1 MNFQHIKN
9 NQSFLYLLFFII
21 ININNCFSLLK
32 PPAITFT
39 QSPSSAE
46 KQIIGDNKELESDG
60 WLLSSIKTSAIG
72 PVEWRRENFDEFE
85 STEIANEYKLYLKII
100 LHTTPEIKKLKQL
113 KYLGEALNG
122 SLAIIENKRDP
133 KFDKV
138 YSTIEEI
145 NRVKDLVSLVNDT
158 RQKIKDIRKKI
169 INYDKSKVYTYLNT
183 VEYGE
188 YFEEKKGI
196 WILKE

>member
-1 MNFQHIKN
+1 MNFQHIK
-9 NQSFLYLLFFII
+9 SKMSIIYLLFFVII
-21 ININNCFSLLK
+21 FNNCFSLLK

-85 STEIANEYKLYLKII
+85 SIEIANEYKSLLKII

-113 KYLGEALNG
+113 KYIGEGLNG
-122 SLAIIENKRDP
+122 SLAILESKRDP
-133 KFDKV
+133 KFDKI
-138 YSTIEEI
+138 YNTKEEV
-145 NRVKDLVSLVNDT
+145 NRVKDLVALVNET
-158 RQKIKDIRKKI
+158 RQKVKDIRKNIK
-169 INYDKSKVYTYLNT
+169 NKSNTPEYTYLNT
-183 VEYGE
+183 VEFGE
-188 YFEEKKGI
+188 YFEEKKGN

>member
-1 MNFQHIKN
+1 MNFLHIKN
-9 NQSFLYLLFFII
+9 KTGFIYLFLQLLIVF
-21 ININNCFSLLK
+21 NNCFSLLK

-85 STEIANEYKLYLKII
+85 STEIADEYKLLLKII
-100 LHTTPEIKKLKQL
+100 LHTTPEIKKIKQL
-113 KYLGEALNG
+113 KYVGEGLNG
-122 SLAIIENKRDP
+122 NLVIIESKRDP
-133 KFDKV
+133 KFDKL
-138 YSTIEEI
+138 YTTKEEI
-145 NRVKDLVSLVNDT
+145 KRIKDLVSLVNDT
-158 RQKIKDIRKKI
+158 RQKIKEIKK
-169 INYDKSKVYTYLNT
+169 NTKNTDKTKEYTYLNT
-183 VEYGE
+183 VEFGE
-188 YFEEKKGI
+188 YFEEKKGN

>member
-1 MNFQHIKN
+1 MSII
-9 NQSFLYLLFFII
+9 YLLFFVII
-21 ININNCFSLLK
+21 FNNCFSLLK

-85 STEIANEYKLYLKII
+85 SIEIANEYKSLLKII

-113 KYLGEALNG
+113 KYIGEGLNG
-122 SLAIIENKRDP
+122 SLAILESKRDP
-133 KFDKV
+133 KFDKI
-138 YSTIEEI
+138 YNTKEEV
-145 NRVKDLVSLVNDT
+145 NRVKDLVALVNET
-158 RQKIKDIRKKI
+158 RQKVKDIRKNIK
-169 INYDKSKVYTYLNT
+169 NKSNTPEYTYLNT
-183 VEYGE
+183 VEFGE
-188 YFEEKKGI
+188 YFEEKKGN

>member
-1 MNFQHIKN
+1 MNFQLIRNKFIRN
-9 NQSFLYLLFFII
+9 IIIYFII
-21 ININNCFSLLK
+21 VIFLNCFSLLK

-72 PVEWRRENFDEFE
+72 PQEWRRENFDEFE
-85 STEIANEYKLYLKII
+85 SKEITDEYKILLKII

-113 KYLGEALNG
+113 KYLGE
-122 SLAIIENKRDP
+122 SLSGLLVILESKRDSN
-133 KFDKV
+133 FDKI
-138 YSTIEEI
+138 YKTKEEI
-145 NRVKDLVSLVNDT
+145 IRVKELVKLVNDT
-158 RQKIKDIRKKI
+158 RLRITEIRKNIK
-169 INYDKSKVYTYLNT
+169 NNNKTYENNFHNT
-183 VEYGE
+183 IEFGE

>member
-9 NQSFLYLLFFII
+9 KTPIIYLLFFII
-21 ININNCFSLLK
+21 IFNNCFSLLK

-85 STEIANEYKLYLKII
+85 SIETVNEYKSLLKII

-113 KYLGEALNG
+113 KYLGEGLNG
-122 SLAIIENKRDP
+122 SLAILENKRDP
-133 KFDKV
+133 KFDKIYNTKEDV
-138 YSTIEEI
+138 
-145 NRVKDLVSLVNDT
+145 NRVKDLVALVNET
-158 RQKIKDIRKKI
+158 RQKIKDIRKSIKI
-169 INYDKSKVYTYLNT
+169 NSNTTEYTYLNT
-183 VEYGE
+183 VEFGE
-188 YFEEKKGI
+188 YFEEKKGN